1 MSSLVWG
8 SHNGEA
14 YSSCDLTIALYAF
27 SLSEVFFVSRF
38 LLRKPSD
45 LFALLVILLTWVFQD
60 KSFAISTPRYLALAT
75 ASRVS
80 PCSVY
85 VVGRG
90 ERDLVMCITWH
101 LLGLNCI
108 YHLISHSWRMS
119 RSACNC

>member
-1 MSSLVWG
+1 M
-8 SHNGEA
+8 
-14 YSSCDLTIALYAF
+14 
-27 SLSEVFFVSRF
+27 FVLRF
-38 LLRKPSD
+38 LFRKPSD

-60 KSFAISTPRYLALAT
+60 KSFAISKPRYLALAT

-101 LLGLNCI
+101 LLVLNCI
-108 YHLISHSWRMS
+108 SHLISHSWRVS
-119 RSACNC
+119 RSACNCSESTNLVMAR